1 MMKKKQDIRHRILIR
16 FTEEEY
22 ALVKDNV
29 TKCRLFTQ
37 NYFRMLIKGRR
48 PIESP
53 GDDYFELD
61 HNFHK
66 IMINLLQISGKA
78 YMLNMKEYGLMWD
91 VEQAFNRHCTRIL
104 KLMLRLNIT

>member
-1 MMKKKQDIRHRILIR
+1 MMKKKQEARHRILIR

-29 TKCRLFTQ
+29 TKCKLFTQ

-48 PIESP
+48 PKESP

-61 HNFHK
+61 HDLHK
-66 IMINLLQISGKA
+66 IMGNLLQITIKA
-78 YMLNMKEYGLMWD
+78 LMLEMKEAGIMWN
-91 VEQAFNRHCTRIL
+91 VEREFKNHCTKIL
-104 KLMLRLNIT
+104 NLMLRTNKE